1 MDSKQLSSDQKQ
13 ALDSLLDWRKAK
25 KSSFITL
32 GGYAGTGKTTLTS
45 ILRKKLHNENKKLKV
60 AFCSYTG
67 KATRVLKEQ
76 LIKSKAIYSQDNVS
90 TIHALIYSPIVNGKE
105 VITGW
110 KLNDELKYDL
120 IIIDESS
127 MIDQAIWSDLL
138 SFNIPIIAVGDHG
151 QLPPISGNFNLMEKP
166 ILKLEE
172 IHRQAKDNPIIKLST
187 LARKTGEIP
196 VGVFADGVQKINRQD
211 SESGEKIEELLQ
223 SYNNET
229 LILCGYNTTRN
240 KLNTFIRSAREFET
254 PSPQTGDRVIC
265 LRNNH
270 IKNIHNGMV
279 GTIKQIKKEN
289 DTWYLADIKMDGE
302 KDTFSGLISIEQFG
316 NKQSM
321 NFSEKR
327 GKFNHGD
334 LFDFGY
340 ALTVHKA
347 QGSESNRVVL
357 FEERFPQMDDEMWRR
372 WLYTGVTRAREELF
386 VIGRE

>member
-1 MDSKQLSSDQKQ
+1 MDLKQLSADQKQ
-13 ALDSLLDWRKAK
+13 ALDNLLDWKKEAK
-25 KSSFITL
+25 TPFITL

-45 ILRKKLHNENKKLKV
+45 ILRKSLHKDKKKLKV

-76 LIKSKAIYSQDNVS
+76 LIKSKSVYSQDSIS
-90 TIHALIYSPIVNGKE
+90 TIHALIYSPIVNNKE

-110 KLNDELKYDL
+110 KLNDTLDYDL

-127 MIDQAIWSDLL
+127 MIDESIWADLL

-187 LARKTGEIP
+187 LARKSGEIP
-196 VGVFADGVQKINRQD
+196 VGVFADGVAKISRQN
-211 SESGEKIEELLQ
+211 SESGEKVEELLR
-223 SYNNET
+223 SYNNDT

-240 KLNTFIRSAREFET
+240 KLNTFIRGAREFES
-254 PSPQTGDRVIC
+254 PNPQTGDRVIC
-265 LRNNH
+265 LKNNH

-279 GTIKQIKKEN
+279 GTIKQIEEEN
-289 DTWYLADIKMDGE
+289 DTWYQASIKMDGE
-302 KDTFSGLISIEQFG
+302 KDTFSGLIAIEQFG
-316 NKQSM
+316 NKKSM
-321 NFSEKR
+321 NFTEKR
-327 GKFNHGD
+327 GKFTKGD

-357 FEERFPQMDDEMWRR
+357 FEERFPKMDDEMWRR
-372 WLYTGVTRAREELF
+372 WLYTGVTRAKEELF
-386 VIGRE
+386 VIGQ